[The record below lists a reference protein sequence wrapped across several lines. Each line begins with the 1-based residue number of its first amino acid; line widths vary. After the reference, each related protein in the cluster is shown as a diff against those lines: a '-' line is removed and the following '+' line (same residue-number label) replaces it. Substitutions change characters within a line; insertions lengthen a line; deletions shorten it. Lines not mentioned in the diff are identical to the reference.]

1 MMDKE
6 SNEVAVI
13 HEAPQPEEY
22 CQLRIRAGL
31 SPKSLDGART
41 GLHNSIFAVSLR
53 QEGELIGMG
62 RIIGDGGC
70 FYQVVDIA
78 VEPAYQGRGLG
89 KVIMNEITSYL
100 DQHAAKGAYVSLLA
114 DVPADQLYKQY
125 GFDYTAPHS
134 LGMYRR
140 IPLE

>member
-1 MMDKE
+1 MDNE
-6 SNEVAVI
+6 CNEVAVI

-53 QEGELIGMG
+53 QEG
-62 RIIGDGGC
+62 
-70 FYQVVDIA
+70 
-78 VEPAYQGRGLG
+78 
-89 KVIMNEITSYL
+89 
-100 DQHAAKGAYVSLLA
+100 
-114 DVPADQLYKQY
+114 KQY
-125 GFDYTAPHS
+125 GFDYTAPRS

>member
-1 MMDKE
+1 MVKE
-6 SNEVAVI
+6 CNKVAVI
-13 HEAPQPEEY
+13 YEAPQPEEY

-53 QEGELIGMG
+53 QEGKLIGMG

-78 VEPAYQGRGLG
+78 VEPAHQGQGLG
-89 KVIMNEITSYL
+89 KLIMSEITSYL

-114 DVPADQLYKQY
+114 DVPADKLYKQY
-125 GFDYTAPHS
+125 GFDYTEPRS
-134 LGMYRR
+134 LGMCRH